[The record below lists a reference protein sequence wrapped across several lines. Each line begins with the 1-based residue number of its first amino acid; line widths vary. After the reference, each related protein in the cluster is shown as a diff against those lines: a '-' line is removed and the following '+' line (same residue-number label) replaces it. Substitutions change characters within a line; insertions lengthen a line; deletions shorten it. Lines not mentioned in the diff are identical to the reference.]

1 MSVLLTAER
10 EWTCPN
16 CTVRART
23 TRPDA
28 PIPYHA
34 CKSAKLRGLL
44 TVPLVPAGVSAKV
57 EAVERADY
65 VNGDMVQ
72 TDAEGRPVMSIITT
86 RDDGQDCAVLA
97 PAATGSS
104 RE

>member
-1 MSVLLTAER
+1 MTLPLLTTDR
-10 EWTCPN
+10 LWTCPN
-16 CTVRART
+16 CTMRART

-34 CKSAKLRGLL
+34 CRGLNGL
-44 TVPLVPAGVSAKV
+44 TAPLVPEGTRCKV

-65 VNGDMVQ
+65 VAGDLVQ
-72 TDAEGRPVMSIITT
+72 TDVDGRPYMSVITT
-86 RDDGQDCAVLA
+86 RDDGQDCAVFA
-97 PAATGSS
+97 PTATGSA